1 MVLLEQE
8 LPPSNGQTYRWRGD
22 MGLLDRLSY
31 PNLDSLSRNWN
42 MTILDYPPIKEHS
55 QLLLC
60 SPCPEEMSI
69 LAHSTAET
77 ERQETRKG
85 NNIRSIL
92 PVTGL
97 ATELVQLP
105 PKKKRYNIYII

>member
-1 MVLLEQE
+1 
-8 LPPSNGQTYRWRGD
+8 
-22 MGLLDRLSY
+22 
-31 PNLDSLSRNWN
+31 

-69 LAHSTAET
+69 LAHRSAET

-97 ATELVQLP
+97 ATEIVQLP
-105 PKKKRYNIYII
+105 PKKKRYNIYIISTLTVLISQKKNRSEKTDRWK